1 MDYLLTLKFFI
12 MFSKTQTLQAFAY
25 ANGISSIELIN
36 NPNNDKR
43 FVKTNTGVTMRVS
56 DKVSNDLDGS
66 YSVSWFTPEDGDAS
80 WMLHP
85 TGTSNVLAS
94 LSFAPVANFES
105 AI

>member
-1 MDYLLTLKFFI
+1 
-12 MFSKTQTLQAFAY
+12 MFSQTQSLQQFAV
-25 ANGISSIELIN
+25 ANGITSLELIN
-36 NPNNDKR
+36 NPNTGKR
-43 FVKTNTGVTMRVS
+43 FAKTSNGVTLRVS

-85 TGTSNVLAS
+85 TGTSNVLGS
-94 LSFAPVANFES
+94 LSFAPVPKVANFES